1 MNLSYFIASR
11 YFRSKKKRNFIT
23 ILSRISM
30 IGVAVGTM
38 ALVIVLSVFNGLE
51 ELVRGLYASFD
62 AELKI
67 EANEGKSFTV
77 DEGYLNQIKAIKG
90 IEILTEVIE
99 DNALFKYDDYQ
110 HLARIKG
117 VSDNYLDQGRFE
129 KGYLWGNLELG
140 SEEQPKAIIG
150 RGVGFYL
157 SIDLDN
163 DYELLQVFYPKAP
176 RNAGTLDPRQ
186 LYARQVI
193 KPAAFF
199 SIEKEFDDNYIIAPL
214 SFVQSLLNY
223 GDKRTSLE
231 VKVSKGTS
239 ISSVKKQ
246 LKSLLGDDFTVKDTD
261 EQHAGLLRTIKIEK
275 LFVFIT
281 LTFILAVAS
290 FNIFFSLSMMAIE
303 KKKDTAVLFAMGATE
318 KLIRQIYI
326 KQGAIIAFSGAA
338 IGLFLGFFVCWV
350 QDSYGL
356 VTLGISSSV
365 IDSYPVKMIWT
376 DFLWTSI
383 AVISIT
389 FIASYRPAVIA
400 SKVKPRD
407 L

>member
-1 MNLSYFIASR
+1 
-11 YFRSKKKRNFIT
+11 
-23 ILSRISM
+23 M

-51 ELVRGLYASFD
+51 DLVRGLYASFD

-67 EANEGKSFTV
+67 EASQGKSFQV
-77 DEGYLNQIKAIKG
+77 DEVWLNKIRDTEGVAV
-90 IEILTEVIE
+90 LTEVIE
-99 DNALFKYDDYQ
+99 DNALFKYRDYQ
-110 HLARIKG
+110 HLAKIKG
-117 VSDNYLDQGRFE
+117 VSDNYLDQGRFQQ
-129 KGYLWGNLELG
+129 GYVWGDLSLG
-140 SEEQPKAIIG
+140 TSTQPQAIIG
-150 RGVGFYL
+150 RGVGFFL

-163 DYELLQVFYPKAP
+163 EFELLQVFYPKAP

-186 LYARQVI
+186 LYSREVI
-193 KPAAFF
+193 KPTAFF

-214 SFVQSLLNY
+214 SFVQGLLNY
-223 GDKRTSLE
+223 GNKRTSLE
-231 VKVSKGTS
+231 VKVQEGTK
-239 ISSVKKQ
+239 ISTVKKK
-246 LKSLLGDDFTVKDTD
+246 LNILLGKEFTVKDTD
-261 EQHAGLLRTIKIEK
+261 EQHASLLRTIKIEK

-281 LTFILAVAS
+281 LSFILAVAS

-326 KQGAIIAFSGAA
+326 KQGAIIAFSGAI
-338 IGLFLGFFVCWV
+338 IGLVLGYMICWI
-350 QDSYGL
+350 QDNYGL

-383 AVISIT
+383 AVITIT
-389 FIASYRPAVIA
+389 FLASYRPAVIA
-400 SKVKPRD
+400 AKVK
-407 L
+407 LTEL

>member
-1 MNLSYFIASR
+1 MNLSYFIAAR

-30 IGVAVGTM
+30 VGVAIGTM

-51 ELVRGLYASFD
+51 DLVRGLYASFD

-67 EANEGKSFTV
+67 EAVQGKSFTY
-77 DEGYLNQIKAIKG
+77 DEDFISKISNTEGV
-90 IEILTEVIE
+90 EVVTEVIE
-99 DNALFKYDDYQ
+99 DNALFKYKDYQ
-110 HLARIKG
+110 HLARLKG
-117 VSDNYLDQGRFE
+117 VSENYLDQGRFDE
-129 KGYLWGNLELG
+129 GYVWGNLELG
-140 SEEQPKAIIG
+140 SDSQPKAIIG

-157 SIDLDN
+157 SIDIDN
-163 DYELLQVFYPKAP
+163 EFELLQVFYPKAP

-186 LYARQVI
+186 LYSRNVI

-199 SIEKEFDDNYIIAPL
+199 SIEKEFDDNYIIAPIG
-214 SFVQSLLNY
+214 FVRDLLNY
-223 GDKRTSLE
+223 GEKL
-231 VKVSKGTS
+231 TS
-239 ISSVKKQ
+239 IEIKIQEGYRISTVKNN
-246 LKSLLGDDFTVKDTD
+246 LKTVLGQNFSVKDTD

-281 LTFILAVAS
+281 LSFILAVAS

-303 KKKDTAVLFAMGATE
+303 KKKDTAVLIAMGAKTE
-318 KLIRQIYI
+318 LIKKIYM
-326 KQGAIIAFSGAA
+326 KQGAIIAFSGAI
-338 IGLFLGFFVCWV
+338 IGLVLGYLVCLV
-350 QDSYGL
+350 QSTFGI
-356 VTLGISSSV
+356 VSLGISSSV

-383 AVISIT
+383 AVITIT
-389 FIASYRPAVIA
+389 FVASYRPAVIA
-400 SKVKPRD
+400 SKVKSTD

>member
-51 ELVRGLYASFD
+51 DLVRGLYASFD

-67 EANEGKSFTV
+67 EASEGKSFAV
-77 DEGYLNQIKAIKG
+77 NEDFLNQIKAVKG
-90 IEILTEVIE
+90 LDVLTEVIE

-129 KGYLWGNLELG
+129 KGYLWGNLDLG
-140 SEEQPKAIIG
+140 NEDQPKAIIG

-186 LYARQVI
+186 LYSRQVI
-193 KPAAFF
+193 KPTAFF

-231 VKVSKGTS
+231 VKVVEGTN

-246 LKSLLGDDFTVKDTD
+246 LKTLLGEEFTVKDTD

-338 IGLFLGFFVCWV
+338 IGLFFGYFICWI
-350 QDSYGL
+350 QDTYGL

-389 FIASYRPAVIA
+389 FVASYRPAVIA
-400 SKVKPRD
+400 SKVKPKD

>member
-1 MNLSYFIASR
+1 
-11 YFRSKKKRNFIT
+11 
-23 ILSRISM
+23 M

-51 ELVRGLYASFD
+51 DLVRSLYASFD

-67 EANEGKSFTV
+67 EASQGKSFQV
-77 DEGYLNQIKAIKG
+77 NEAWLDQIRNMEGVAV
-90 IEILTEVIE
+90 LTEVIE
-99 DNALFKYDDYQ
+99 DNALFKYRDYQ
-110 HLARIKG
+110 HLAKIKG
-117 VSDNYLDQGRFE
+117 VSENYLDQGRFQE
-129 KGYLWGNLELG
+129 GYVWGDLSLG
-140 SEEQPKAIIG
+140 TSNQPQAIIG
-150 RGVGFYL
+150 RGVGFFL

-163 DYELLQVFYPKAP
+163 EFELLQVFYPKAP

-186 LYARQVI
+186 LYSREVI
-193 KPAAFF
+193 KPTAFF
-199 SIEKEFDDNYIIAPL
+199 SIEKEFDDNYIIAPI
-214 SFVQSLLNY
+214 SFVQGLLNY
-223 GDKRTSLE
+223 GNKRTSLE
-231 VKVSKGTS
+231 VKVQDGTK
-239 ISSVKKQ
+239 ISTVKKR
-246 LKSLLGDDFTVKDTD
+246 LKTLLGEEFTVKDTD
-261 EQHAGLLRTIKIEK
+261 EQHASLLRTIKIEK

-281 LTFILAVAS
+281 LSFILAVAS

-326 KQGAIIAFSGAA
+326 KQGAIIAFSGAI
-338 IGLFLGFFVCWV
+338 IGLVLGYMVCWI

-383 AVISIT
+383 AVITIT
-389 FIASYRPAVIA
+389 FLASYRPAVIA
-400 SKVKPRD
+400 AKVK
-407 L
+407 LTEF

>member
-1 MNLSYFIASR
+1 
-11 YFRSKKKRNFIT
+11 
-23 ILSRISM
+23 M

-51 ELVRGLYASFD
+51 DLVRGLYASFD

-67 EANEGKSFTV
+67 EASQGKSFQV
-77 DEGYLNQIKAIKG
+77 DEVWLNKIKDTEGVAV
-90 IEILTEVIE
+90 LTEVIE
-99 DNALFKYDDYQ
+99 DNALFKYRDYQ
-110 HLARIKG
+110 HLAKIKG
-117 VSDNYLDQGRFE
+117 VSDNYLDQGRFQQ
-129 KGYLWGNLELG
+129 GYVWGDLSLG
-140 SEEQPKAIIG
+140 TSTQPQAIIG
-150 RGVGFYL
+150 RGVGFFL

-163 DYELLQVFYPKAP
+163 EFELLQVFYPKAP

-186 LYARQVI
+186 LYSREVI
-193 KPAAFF
+193 KPTAFF

-214 SFVQSLLNY
+214 SFVQGLLNY
-223 GDKRTSLE
+223 SNKRTSLE
-231 VKVSKGTS
+231 VKVQEGTK
-239 ISSVKKQ
+239 ISTVKKR
-246 LKSLLGDDFTVKDTD
+246 LNALLGEEFTVKDTD
-261 EQHAGLLRTIKIEK
+261 EQHASLLRTIKIEK

-281 LTFILAVAS
+281 LSFILAVAS

-326 KQGAIIAFSGAA
+326 KQGAIIAFSGAI
-338 IGLFLGFFVCWV
+338 IGLVLGYMICWI
-350 QDSYGL
+350 QDNYGL

-383 AVISIT
+383 AVITIT
-389 FIASYRPAVIA
+389 FLASYRPAVIA
-400 SKVKPRD
+400 AKVK
-407 L
+407 LTEL